1 MPYPKSKPN
10 TDASQW
16 LLFVPDEEA
25 PGVWRKICHG
35 VSEGRLGIGAKIST
49 AAADGKERVICVY
62 TKDFND
68 KDDVGRVVRGLQDM
82 DLVPQN
88 KRKQLWYKCD
98 AFTYLDI
105 MRDNDYGLR
114 ASLYGSD
121 DFAVKT
127 GARKKT
133 NTGKKTNIMKLLDGD
148 AMALD

>member
-1 MPYPKSKPN
+1 VPYPKSKPN

-121 DFAVKT
+121 DFVVKT